1 MQWTDRIKERSS
13 TVQKRCFLGVNSL
26 HLEPCMGCRFYGGR
40 TCYRH
45 TTISMY
51 YIDTR
56 TFWHSLY
63 DMLTHCGLMH
73 QITIHWRIRLWHFP
87 PVRNSDSKNSGFKF
101 PENISRYHLI
111 SKSWQRNWMRKRPW
125 KLSIGSTYNIV
136 YLLLLIPEG
145 KGELDLNYGELLRFC
160 QNILD

>member
-1 MQWTDRIKERSS
+1 M
-13 TVQKRCFLGVNSL
+13 FLRRKQFTFGSL
-26 HLEPCMGCRFYGGR
+26 HGVSILWR
-40 TCYRH
+40 TDMLQTYYIYLCS
-45 TTISMY
+45 TY

-87 PVRNSDSKNSGFKF
+87 PVKNLDSKNSELKF

-111 SKSWQRNWMRKRPW
+111 SKSWQRNWMWKGPW
-125 KLSIGSTYNIV
+125 KVGSITLF
-136 YLLLLIPEG
+136 LLVFFI
-145 KGELDLNYGELLRFC
+145 LRCGIWNLMTFAVFG
-160 QNILD
+160 NFYRYV